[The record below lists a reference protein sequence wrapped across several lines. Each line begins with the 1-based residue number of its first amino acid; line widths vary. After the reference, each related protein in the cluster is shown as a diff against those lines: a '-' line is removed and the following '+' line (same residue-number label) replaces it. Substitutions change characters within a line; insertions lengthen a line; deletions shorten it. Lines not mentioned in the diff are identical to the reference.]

1 VEGAATL
8 KVFWW
13 DDVVSR
19 PAWQQ
24 MAIDRALVDHASAHD
39 TIVYRLYRWTGDTV
53 SFGANEAARRTWDRE
68 RLERAQLPC
77 VRRPTGGRGVW
88 HDAADLTYAVTAPLA
103 AFGDLRLAYRLI
115 HDRLAGAFR
124 ELALNASVA
133 PAGHRPATLE
143 PGACFDIAVGGEVLV
158 AGRKTIGSAQ
168 ALFGT
173 SFLQH
178 GAIARADRRSSL
190 ARFRLAVPPEVRAVP
205 VSELPAADE
214 LGPAILAGWRA
225 AGAAPVPASLVA
237 WADEASRTYRTR
249 YDDPAWTWR
258 R

>member
-8 KVFWW
+8 TAFWW
-13 DDVVSR
+13 DDGVAR

-24 MAIDRALVDHASAHD
+24 MAIDRVLVDHASAHG
-39 TIVYRLYRWTGDTV
+39 TTVYRLYRWVADTV
-53 SFGANEAARRTWDRE
+53 SFGANEAARRTWDRD

-88 HDAADLTYAVTAPLA
+88 HDATDLTYAVTAPLA

-115 HDRLAGAFR
+115 HDQLATAFR
-124 ELALNASVA
+124 ELAIDASVA
-133 PAGHRPATLE
+133 AAGRRPVTLE

-178 GAIARADRRSSL
+178 GAIARTERRGSL
-190 ARFRLAVPPEVRAVP
+190 ARFRLVSSPEASPVP
-205 VSELPAADE
+205 VSELPALDA
-214 LGPAILAGWRA
+214 LGPAIVAAWRA
-225 AGAAPVPASLVA
+225 AGAVPAPASLVA
-237 WADEASRTYRTR
+237 WADEASGAYRAR
-249 YDDPAWTWR
+249 FDDPAWTWR

>member
-1 VEGAATL
+1 MTCE
-8 KVFWW
+8 
-13 DDVVSR
+13 SR

-24 MAIDRALVDHASAHD
+24 MAIDRALVDHASAHG
-39 TIVYRLYRWTGDTV
+39 TTVYRLYRWTGDTV

-115 HDRLAGAFR
+115 HERLASAFR
-124 ELALNASVA
+124 ELALDASVA
-133 PAGHRPATLE
+133 PAGRRPVTLE
-143 PGACFDIAVGGEVLV
+143 PGACFDVAVGGEVLV

-178 GAIARADRRSSL
+178 GAIARADRRSAL
-190 ARFRLAVPPEVRAVP
+190 ARFRLASPPEESPVP
-205 VSELPAADE
+205 VSDLPAPDE
-214 LGPAILAGWRA
+214 LGPAILAGL
-225 AGAAPVPASLVA
+225 AGGRCGAGSGEPDGLGGRGERDVPGSL
-237 WADEASRTYRTR
+237 
-249 YDDPAWTWR
+249 
-258 R
+258 